1 MDHDGDLQRHWVVQE
16 NKWRASRWSLDAEI
30 IVDEDG
36 RLERLTDSIG
46 ALLERL
52 APVATRLR
60 CKAELE
66 GIGAIMRKGPG
77 YRHQRQLYEETGQFV
92 PIVDALVQEL
102 RGSVPPPGGVFG

>member
-1 MDHDGDLQRHWVVQE
+1 MQE

-52 APVATRLR
+52 APVARRLGS
-60 CKAELE
+60 KEELA
-66 GIGAIMRKGPG
+66 GIGAIMRTGPG

-102 RGSVPPPGGVFG
+102 RGSIPPPGV